1 MLSISSPALDRAK
14 QTCLVRVTE
23 PRGKIEVYL
32 PRGNVCLSVIEG
44 HLSAPMAQRW
54 IDVLDR
60 HVQAGIVF
68 DTFHDW
74 ERMSGYESGARQ
86 ALTSWVLGSIR
97 SFRCVHFLV
106 SNPLAKMG
114 VSAATVAVA
123 LVGLRMESHPSRSS
137 FEQVL
142 SRYV

>member
-1 MLSISSPALDRAK
+1 M
-14 QTCLVRVTE
+14 V
-23 PRGKIEVYL
+23 
-32 PRGNVCLSVIEG
+32 
-44 HLSAPMAQRW
+44 
-54 IDVLDR
+54 
-60 HVQAGIVF
+60 
-68 DTFHDW
+68 
-74 ERMSGYESGARQ
+74 
-86 ALTSWVLGSIR
+86 GSIR
-97 SFRCVHFLV
+97 SFRSAHFLV